1 MKSPFAILLAIVALL
16 GVGIG
21 VVAIIVLGPEES
33 DTDEAIQV
41 ASETEL
47 PTPTTRTRP
56 TEPQSEVLETTSDS
70 EVETNAVVIQQV
82 SSDELNEL
90 KERVES
96 GEAQIVT
103 TIEATNE
110 ESSGTSGAVFAFRGA
125 GAAGGGGPGGG
136 NFTAIQEAI
145 EGNPEIA
152 ALIEK
157 AQSGSVSQAD
167 QARLRELMQ
176 EVLSEAGVGAPG
188 GGGIGFQPVQGKITS
203 IAGSAFKVEHSDESG
218 ITADVQVS
226 DDTSITLIS
235 ELTQDDLAEGDA
247 VSGIVQR
254 GEGGKI
260 NILALSVVPDV
271 PRGGF
276 GLRGLPGAAAFGGGN
291 TNVSS
296 VEGSVSAIEDGMVHL
311 ETDQGTLRLTVTD
324 DTAITSTVAGTIS
337 DLTEGTSVIVIGPE
351 ETGAI
356 QARNVVA
363 GPEALLSEGAGFLRG
378 GGAGWRGQGQ

>member
-21 VVAIIVLGPEES
+21 IVAIMVLGPEES

-56 TEPQSEVLETTSDS
+56 TEPRSEVPDTTSEPEAES
-70 EVETNAVVIQQV
+70 NAVVIQQV
-82 SSDELNEL
+82 SSDELDEL

-110 ESSGTSGAVFAFRGA
+110 ESSGTSGAGFAFRGA

-157 AQSGSVSQAD
+157 AQSGNISQAD

-235 ELTQDDLAEGDA
+235 ELTQDELAEGDA

-296 VEGSVSAIEDGMVHL
+296 VEGSISVIEEDMVHL
-311 ETDQGTLRLTVTD
+311 ETDQGTLRLTVTV
-324 DTAITSTVAGTIS
+324 DTVITSTVAGTIS
-337 DLTEGTSVIVIGPE
+337 DLTENTSVIVIGPE
-351 ETGAI
+351 GADAI

-363 GPEALLSEGAGFLRG
+363 GPEPLLSQGAGFLLRG
-378 GGAGWRGQGQ
+378 DGRREQAE